1 MSDETPETYRW
12 SITVREWN
20 HYGDRVAKKTPA
32 VVVAANR
39 VDVTR
44 QVRQMF
50 GATYDDFRKFWS
62 HDWTLQSVEAAS

>member
-1 MSDETPETYRW
+1 MDWNRTAPDLLPE
-12 SITVREWN
+12 E
-20 HYGDRVAKKTPA
+20 GAE
-32 VVVAANR
+32 